1 MMTKAETTRAR
12 LLAVGLDAVSVEGL
26 AGLTLGRLADAAGL
40 SKSGLFAHFRSK
52 ERLQIDLLDEMA
64 RVANQHVVAPAF
76 ASAEGL
82 PRLKTLVGTWLGWST
97 RAGLRGGCPI
107 AAALFELDDLDGDV
121 RAHVTL
127 LEGRWRGLL
136 ADLTRQAVAMGELR
150 HDLDVDQF
158 VWELCGVYLSHHA
171 SRRFLRDPAADRRA
185 ETAFAA
191 LIERSAPHPFM
202 PAEERRR

>member
-1 MMTKAETTRAR
+1 MMTKAGTTRSR
-12 LLAVGLDAVSVEGL
+12 LLAVGLDAVSVEGIG
-26 AGLTLGRLADAAGL
+26 GLTLGRLADAAGL

-52 ERLQIDLLDEMA
+52 EQLQIDLLDEMV

-76 ASAEGL
+76 AAPEGL
-82 PRLKTLVGTWLGWST
+82 PRLKALVSNWLGWST

-107 AAALFELDDLDGDV
+107 AAALFELDDLDGEV

-127 LEGRWRGLL
+127 LEGRWRNLL
-136 ADLTRQAVAMGELR
+136 ADLTRQAVTRGELS
-150 HDLDVDQF
+150 HDLDIDQF

-171 SRRFLRDPAADRRA
+171 SRRFLRDPAANLRA

-191 LIERSAPHPFM
+191 LLERSSPHPIP
-202 PAEERRR
+202 PAEERRP